1 MDSAFLK
8 KILAARKEVAMKAND
23 NPTEWR
29 QLGVEEVEKYRHI
42 NCENYD
48 DCLNL
53 AIEKEWTGFNCLNC
67 SQFESEVF
75 VIPNGEIVEEIM
87 DFLKEH
93 ELPQKNTVYDHANCA
108 ILVRESTKR
117 LFRTI
122 NDLRKEKEYTVKVK
136 KSKVGRELIYNR
148 FLEEWNGWRIINHK
162 KITTRMK
169 KAIDKVLKSADYPLT
184 EVFKAFGN
192 YAVVLKSRD
201 HIWSYKW
208 TMEDFLN
215 RGLHKF
221 VDEAQP
227 FDNNKKDVMSKPKTN
242 NPYANFSCGG

>member
-1 MDSAFLK
+1 
-8 KILAARKEVAMKAND
+8 MKAKK

-29 QLGVEEVEKYRHI
+29 QLDIEDVGMYRNI
-42 NCENYD
+42 KCDDYD
-48 DCLNL
+48 YCLNL
-53 AIEKEWTGFNCLNC
+53 AIEKDWTGFNCLNC

-75 VIPNGEIVEEIM
+75 VIQNDEIIEEIV

-93 ELPQKNTVYDHANCA
+93 ELPQKNTAYYRANVA
-108 ILVRESTKR
+108 GLVRESIR
-117 LFRTI
+117 GLFCTI
-122 NDLRKEKEYTVKVK
+122 NDLRKEKKYIVKVK
-136 KSKVGRELIYNR
+136 KTKDAVDIIYNR
-148 FLEEWNGWRIINHK
+148 FLEEWNDQGIINHK

-184 EVFKAFGN
+184 EVYKAFEN
-192 YAVVLKSRD
+192 YAIILKSSD
-201 HIWSYKW
+201 YTWSYKW

-227 FDNNKKDVMSKPKTN
+227 FGNSIKEMKPKSN

>member
-1 MDSAFLK
+1 
-8 KILAARKEVAMKAND
+8 MKAKK

-29 QLGVEEVEKYRHI
+29 QLDIEDVEKYRHI
-42 NCENYD
+42 NCDDYD

-53 AIEKEWTGFNCLNC
+53 AIKEEWTGFNCLNC

-75 VIPNGEIVEEIM
+75 VIPNDEIVEEIM

-93 ELPQKNTVYDHANCA
+93 ELPHKNTVYGNEICA
-108 ILVRESTKR
+108 ALVRESIKR

-122 NDLRKEKEYTVKVK
+122 NDLKKEKECVVKVK
-136 KSKVGRELIYNR
+136 KSKAGRNLIYNR
-148 FLEEWNGWRIINHK
+148 FLEEWNNYGIVNHK

-169 KAIDKVLKSADYPLT
+169 KAIDKVLKNADYPLI
-184 EVFKAFGN
+184 EVFKAFEN
-192 YAVVLKSRD
+192 YAIILKSND
-201 HIWSYKW
+201 YMWSYKW
-208 TMEDFLN
+208 TMEDFLS

-221 VDEAQP
+221 VNEAQP

-242 NPYANFSCGG
+242 NPYANFSCGGD

>member
-1 MDSAFLK
+1 M
-8 KILAARKEVAMKAND
+8 KEVTMKTKK

-29 QLGVEEVEKYRHI
+29 QLDIEDVGIYRHI

-75 VIPNGEIVEEIM
+75 VIPSDEIVIEIM

-93 ELPQKNTVYDHANCA
+93 ELPQKNTTYDNANCA
-108 ILVRESTKR
+108 ILVKESTKR

-122 NDLRKEKEYTVKVK
+122 NDLRKEKECTVKVK
-136 KSKVGRELIYNR
+136 KSKAGRELIYNR
-148 FLEEWNGWRIINHK
+148 FLEEWNDHGIINHK

-169 KAIDKVLKSADYPLT
+169 KAIDKVLKEADYPLI

-192 YAVVLKSRD
+192 YAFILKSRD
-201 HIWSYKW
+201 YAWSYKW
-208 TMEDFLN
+208 TMEDFLS

-221 VDEAQP
+221 VDEAQA
-227 FDNNKKDVMSKPKTN
+227 V
-242 NPYANFSCGG
+242 GQ

>member
-1 MDSAFLK
+1 MKTK
-8 KILAARKEVAMKAND
+8 K
-23 NPTEWR
+23 NPAEWR
-29 QLGVEEVEKYRHI
+29 QLDIEDVEIYRHI
-42 NCENYD
+42 NCDNYD

-75 VIPNGEIVEEIM
+75 VIQNDEIVEEII

-93 ELPQKNTVYDHANCA
+93 ELPKKNTIYDSANCGT
-108 ILVRESTKR
+108 LVEESVR
-117 LFRTI
+117 GLFCTI
-122 NDLRKEKEYTVKVK
+122 NDLKKEKECTVKVRR
-136 KSKVGRELIYNR
+136 SKAERDLIYNR
-148 FLEEWNGWRIINHK
+148 FLEEWNDQRIINHK

-169 KAIDKVLKSADYPLT
+169 KAIDKVMKDADYPLI

-192 YAVVLKSRD
+192 YAIILKSRD
-201 HIWSYKW
+201 YAWSYKW
-208 TMEDFLN
+208 TMADFLS

-227 FDNNKKDVMSKPKTN
+227 LGNSMQDVKPKSN
-242 NPYANFSCGG
+242 NPYASFSCGG